1 MKNSN
6 AQRSDDLAQK
16 AFDYLIGQLASRKLE
31 PGNLIEPKEIASA
44 LGISLSP
51 VTRALHQLEHEG
63 LIKIIPRKGS
73 FVANSNPKS
82 IFEQMMMREAIECQ
96 AARIYCGK
104 TVEENLDKLLSMA
117 EEIERTPTSFQEHW
131 ETEIQFHTFLVS
143 LSACSSLARAF
154 ESSMRLGFF
163 LRLNLFFQEMAPSE
177 SHVDLAK
184 ALVTND
190 PAKAEEAVRRHLRS
204 GKPAHLQE
212 YEVSKYKGWQEI

>member
-1 MKNSN
+1 MKNS
-6 AQRSDDLAQK
+6 DTPGYGDLAQE
-16 AFDYLIGQLASRKLE
+16 AFDHLIGQLATRELE
-31 PGNLIEPKEIASA
+31 PGNLIEPKEIAGA
-44 LGISLSP
+44 LGISMSP

-73 FVANSNPKS
+73 FVANSNPES
-82 IFEQMMMREAIECQ
+82 IFEQMMMREALECQ

-104 TVEENLDKLLSMA
+104 PVEENLDKLLSMA
-117 EEIERTPTSFQEHW
+117 EAIDRTPTSFQEHW
-131 ETEIQFHTFLVS
+131 ETEIKFHSLLVS

-163 LRLNLFFQEMAPSE
+163 LRLNLFFREMSPSE

-184 ALVTND
+184 ALVTVD
-190 PAKAEEAVRRHLRS
+190 PDEAEEAVRHHLRS

-212 YEVSKYKGWQEI
+212 YEVSEYKGWQEI